1 MKRLFFA
8 AALVAAGALLAHAD
22 SETATSS
29 ATVSG
34 VPTTLRIGHITI
46 NRSNVFGGVPGTK
59 QPFVYATAN
68 RLHIVTREEF
78 IRNDLT
84 FREGDPYDPERLAES
99 ERLLRSRPIFRYVR
113 IETLPPH
120 DGVVDVVVQTN
131 DVWTTAIRL
140 DPGIVGNVRTFEVG
154 VLENNF
160 LGQGKVVGAF
170 IDQGIDRLTR
180 GVSYEDRQFLGSRW
194 DAFGGYGMDEK
205 GRDWEADLTRPFYT
219 TRVPA
224 SGGGSIFV
232 SDDQD
237 RLFQN
242 GDEVVRFDHR
252 RQDERVFGAVETDAR
267 PDFARRW
274 TLAFERQEDRFG
286 AVEFLVP
293 PPTFRD
299 HTVAA
304 VLAGFDYEDQRFEK
318 FRGVRTFERDED
330 VNLGWEWKAEAGP
343 SLEKLGATRDGSFG
357 RALVDKVVLVGGD
370 NLWFNRLDVSGR
382 GEGRSVRNGIL
393 RLRSEFYVPQ
403 WRPDNTA
410 SLRGE
415 WVASHNLDPENQFL
429 LGGESGLRGYS
440 VRQFAGDNSLLVTLE
455 NRRAVLYDWLRLVSL
470 GWAVFADAGTV
481 WNRHTSLDTRDIAS
495 DVGLGIRLAP
505 SRSVDPGLLRID
517 LAYALD
523 DNQQTSRLIL
533 NLGGEIHFG
542 EGRQRKFDQ

>member
-1 MKRLFFA
+1 MKRLFIVVA
-8 AALVAAGALLAHAD
+8 VLVVVPLLVHAET
-22 SETATSS
+22 ETASS
-29 ATVSG
+29 S
-34 VPTTLRIGHITI
+34 VPTDLRIGKITVL
-46 NRSNVFGGVPGTK
+46 RSNVFGESSGKP
-59 QPFVYATAN
+59 QPFLYRTAN

-84 FREGDPYDPERLAES
+84 FKEGDPYDPERLAES
-99 ERLLRSRPIFRYVR
+99 ERLLRGRPIFRYVR

-120 DGVVDVVVQTN
+120 DGVVDVVVETN
-131 DVWTTAIRL
+131 DVWTTSVQL
-140 DPGIVGNVRTFEVG
+140 DYGTAGG
-154 VLENNF
+154 VSYYEIGFLENNF

-170 IDQGIDRLTR
+170 LEQGIDRLTR

-194 DAFGGYGMDEK
+194 DAFGGYGRDQK
-205 GRDWEADLTRPFYT
+205 GRDWEAALTRPFYS

-224 SGGGSIFV
+224 SGGGSVFV

-252 RQDERVFGAVETDAR
+252 RQNQRVFGALETDSR

-293 PPTFRD
+293 PPVFRNR
-299 HTVAA
+299 TVAA
-304 VLAGFDYEDQRFEK
+304 ALAGFDYQDQRFEK
-318 FRGVRTFERDED
+318 FRGVRTFDRDED
-330 VNLGWEWKAEAGP
+330 VNMGWEWKAEAGP
-343 SLEKLGATRDGSFG
+343 SLESLGATRDGSFG
-357 RALVDKVVLVGGD
+357 RALVKKVVILAGD
-370 NLWFNRLDVSGR
+370 DLWFNRLDLSGR
-382 GEGRSVRNGIL
+382 GEARSVHNGIM
-393 RLRSEFYVPQ
+393 RFRSELYVPQ

-455 NRRAVLYDWLRLVSL
+455 NRRAVLYDWLRLVSI
-470 GWAVFADAGTV
+470 GWAVFGDAGAV
-481 WNRHTSLDTRDIAS
+481 WSRHTSLDTREIKS

-517 LAYALD
+517 VAYALD
-523 DNQQTSRLIL
+523 DNQQPTRFVL
-533 NLGGEIHFG
+533 NIGADIRFG
-542 EGRQRKFDQ
+542 EHQLRKFDQ